1 VATHFTFSDGS
12 RHPGFVTPT
21 YSDEGFKIGHLGDL
35 SPNVF
40 TDSEQRFLL
49 WFGMSNEYEA
59 IAKFYDAFG
68 KTKAEVFPIRF
79 ETLPGLTTELAWGEI
94 PW

>member
-1 VATHFTFSDGS
+1 
-12 RHPGFVTPT
+12 
-21 YSDEGFKIGHLGDL
+21 
-35 SPNVF
+35 
-40 TDSEQRFLL
+40 
-49 WFGMSNEYEA
+49 MSNEYEA